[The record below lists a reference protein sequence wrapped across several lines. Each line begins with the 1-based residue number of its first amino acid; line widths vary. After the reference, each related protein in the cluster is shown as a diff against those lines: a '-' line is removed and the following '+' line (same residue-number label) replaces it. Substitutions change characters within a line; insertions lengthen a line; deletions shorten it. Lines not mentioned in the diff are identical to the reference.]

1 MIPAYVNKGEYLLVE
16 VRGLYRFEDFRSM
29 IHEVAKFCSEN
40 DLHKVVVDL
49 REAEGDPSTIDR
61 YLLGNEIA
69 AVWQYRIR
77 GAGVAGKQ
85 SINFL
90 MENVAVNRGANVKAF
105 SDVQAALKWLGITA
119 MGEYTGA

>member
-1 MIPAYVNKGEYLLVE
+1 MIPAYVNKGEYLLAE
-16 VRGLYRFEDFRSM
+16 ARESYSFEHFRSM
-29 IHEVAKFCSEN
+29 IHEVAKFCSE
-40 DLHKVVVDL
+40 DGLHKVVVDL
-49 REAEGDPSTIDR
+49 RDSEGDPSTIDR

-69 AVWQYRIR
+69 AVWQYRVR

-105 SDVQAALKWLGITA
+105 SDMQAALAWLGVIA
-119 MGEYTGA
+119 ANGQRGE